1 MHVNIYK
8 LKMSSFCYDEAQP
21 ASSSQGRQARD
32 NDTQEDYNYKDC
44 GQELMH
50 LDSDDLKA

>member
-1 MHVNIYK
+1 MLVNIYK

-32 NDTQEDYNYKDC
+32 NDTEENYNYKDC